1 MSSVRHIR
9 LDRHGG
15 SSEVEFNP
23 QRISTAP
30 SGVQQGAADGR
41 SIRTS
46 RSVNIFG
53 PIHGPVTEFSFLGQI
68 LAHASQ
74 ADKQETGI
82 PMSLKI
88 LAAAAALTIGA
99 TITTPVAAQGGLD
112 AIPALMRPEYFS
124 RDLLLFIEGLELS
137 DEQQIIVELAF
148 EDYEQDFNAG
158 IESMNTKITAIAD
171 QVDELRDN
179 EDQLLATVLAPI
191 QDWAIE
197 REVLNEQLLENV
209 KVLLDA
215 QQQAKWVAFARRLY
229 REKNLPHGVLAGESV
244 NLFHVTR
251 DLELEPWA
259 GTPLAQPLMGYDVDM
274 DTALHHRFNQS
285 LVQPGSGFIDVIKR
299 REGGS
304 PEDVAR
310 RKAMLSARVGIRDV
324 NDAAIEQISQALGGE
339 EGRLFRHEALKR
351 GYGRI
356 FRTTPAQRVFA
367 AALEAQCVTD
377 DPALRTSLQNLFDTY
392 IGRLDEFNESILV
405 ETRAWEPKQQAN
417 AIENTARRARGE
429 NIQRIDDPTRQIYQD
444 RREMGAQY
452 MEELKELIGLECF
465 QALDGAR
472 RFLPRS
478 ATASTTGDKANGAGQ
493 LTSGA
498 ADKGPD
504 RANQGRSLIQ
514 RKPGNG
520 PLKPNDRGEEG
531 RGGEDQGRGR

>member
-1 MSSVRHIR
+1 M
-9 LDRHGG
+9 
-15 SSEVEFNP
+15 
-23 QRISTAP
+23 
-30 SGVQQGAADGR
+30 
-41 SIRTS
+41 SIR
-46 RSVNIFG
+46 
-53 PIHGPVTEFSFLGQI
+53 
-68 LAHASQ
+68 
-74 ADKQETGI
+74 
-82 PMSLKI
+82 I

-99 TITTPVAAQGGLD
+99 AITSPVAAQGGLD

-158 IESMNTKITAIAD
+158 IESMNKKITAIAD

-197 REVLNEQLLENV
+197 REVLNQQLLENV

-251 DLELEPWA
+251 DLELEPWT
-259 GTPLAQPLMGYDVDM
+259 GTPLEQPLNGYDVDI
-274 DTALHHRFNQS
+274 DRALHHRFNQS
-285 LVQPGSGFIDVIKR
+285 LVQPGSGFIDIIKR
-299 REGGS
+299 RESGS

-310 RKAMLSARVGIRDV
+310 RKAMLGARVGIRNV
-324 NDAAIEQISQALGGE
+324 NDAAIEQLAEALGGE
-339 EGRLFRHEALKR
+339 EGRTFRHEALKR

-367 AALEAQCVTD
+367 AALESQCVTD
-377 DPALRTSLQNLFDTY
+377 NPALRTSLQNLFDTY

-405 ETRAWEPKQQAN
+405 ETRSWEPKQQTN
-417 AIENTARRARGE
+417 AIENTARRARSE
-429 NIQRIDDPTRQIYQD
+429 SIQRIDDPTRVLYQD
-444 RREMGAQY
+444 RREMGAEY
-452 MEELKELIGLECF
+452 MEELKDLIGLECF
-465 QALDGAR
+465 QTLDGAR
-472 RFLPRS
+472 RFMPRS
-478 ATASTTGDKANGAGQ
+478 ATASSSDGKTDRAGA

-498 ADKGPD
+498 IGKPPD
-504 RANQGRSLIQ
+504 RANEGSQLIH
-514 RKPGNG
+514 RKPGGG
-520 PLKPNDRGEEG
+520 PLKPGD
-531 RGGEDQGRGR
+531 RGGEDKDRGN